1 MGQKMN
7 GKMKRLPMKM
17 RDLKRMRDL
26 MRKSLLIIYMALTAL
41 ALASCGED
49 ALPTNETATDKGVEM
64 KLLMSHPSNKAPT
77 APSYFEA
84 GDKVGIFVSED
95 GKPLEVG
102 GNVVN
107 NEALTFNGNE
117 WTAAKTL
124 YWNEGLYNVYAYHP
138 YIGRVS
144 SIEDQPFSVSLDQR
158 TEKTATALGGYK
170 ASDLLFATSKGVR
183 ASDEPVQLAFRHIMS
198 KITIRLVKGEDFE
211 GKMPKNATVYV
222 HNTVTEATIDLQA
235 GVATRHAKAPRQTIT
250 AHHDGDNLYSAIVVP
265 QRIENRMPFIEVIM
279 NNMSYLYESKF
290 LFKPGMEHFV
300 NLIIPNNPNSTKI
313 EIGGGIK
320 NWE

>member
-1 MGQKMN
+1 MC
-7 GKMKRLPMKM
+7 
-17 RDLKRMRDL
+17 
-26 MRKSLLIIYMALTAL
+26 MALCAVAVALLTAC
-41 ALASCGED
+41 AED
-49 ALPTNETATDKGVEM
+49 DAPQYKDAKSTPMTFVVDHPSMVRATD
-64 KLLMSHPSNKAPT
+64 SN
-77 APSYFEA
+77 FETGDRIGLYVSAA
-84 GDKVGIFVSED
+84 GA
-95 GKPLEVG
+95 PLEIG
-102 GNVVN
+102 GNLVN
-107 NEALTFNGNE
+107 NEALTFDRSQ
-117 WTAAKTL
+117 WTAARTL
-124 YWNEGLYNVYAYHP
+124 YWDEGTYNAYAYYP
-138 YIGRVS
+138 YIKDVS
-144 SIEDQPFSVSLDQR
+144 SVEDQLFSVSVDQSTVR
-158 TEKTATALGGYK
+158 TSTSLGGYE

-211 GKMPKNATVYV
+211 GEMPKNATVYV

>member
-1 MGQKMN
+1 MN

-49 ALPTNETATDKGVEM
+49 TLPTDETATDKGVEM

-77 APSYFEA
+77 ASSYFEA
-84 GDKVGIFVSED
+84 GDKVGLFVSED

-124 YWNEGLYNVYAYHP
+124 YWDEGLYNVYAYHP

-158 TEKTATALGGYK
+158 TEKTATALG
-170 ASDLLFATSKGVR
+170 VR
-183 ASDEPVQLAFRHIMS
+183 ASDEPVQLVFRHIMS

-211 GKMPKNATVYV
+211 GEMPKNATVYV

-313 EIGGGIK
+313 EIGIK
-320 NWE
+320 DISERTKDIT

>member
-17 RDLKRMRDL
+17 RDLMRIRDL
-26 MRKSLLIIYMALTAL
+26 MRKSLLIIYMALT
-41 ALASCGED
+41 
-49 ALPTNETATDKGVEM
+49 
-64 KLLMSHPSNKAPT
+64 SHPSNKAPT

-84 GDKVGIFVSED
+84 GDKVGLFVSED

-124 YWNEGLYNVYAYHP
+124 YWDEGLYNVYAYHP

-158 TEKTATALGGYK
+158 TEKTA
-170 ASDLLFATSKGVR
+170 
-183 ASDEPVQLAFRHIMS
+183 
-198 KITIRLVKGEDFE
+198 
-211 GKMPKNATVYV
+211 
-222 HNTVTEATIDLQA
+222 
-235 GVATRHAKAPRQTIT
+235 
-250 AHHDGDNLYSAIVVP
+250 
-265 QRIENRMPFIEVIM
+265 
-279 NNMSYLYESKF
+279 
-290 LFKPGMEHFV
+290 
-300 NLIIPNNPNSTKI
+300 
-313 EIGGGIK
+313 
-320 NWE
+320 